1 MWICRDYQFG
11 SLEHLYDKSS
21 THSVS
26 GIELVV
32 ASNKVV
38 STGENARSA
47 HGEIL
52 KVESLRT
59 REGWKRKR
67 WEGDPR
73 SHGKAVNACVCLFLY
88 NWVFRLSSSL
98 LLVFDFLVPRGPEM
112 AVHSFR

>member
-11 SLEHLYDKSS
+11 SLEHLYNKSS

-26 GIELVV
+26 GVELVV
-32 ASNKVV
+32 ASSKVV

-52 KVESLRT
+52 KVESLRM

-67 WEGDPR
+67 QEGDPQ
-73 SHGKAVNACVCLFLY
+73 SHGSEAVNDRVCLSIFIQLGFPT
-88 NWVFRLSSSL
+88 VLHSSPRL
-98 LLVFDFLVPRGPEM
+98 
-112 AVHSFR
+112 